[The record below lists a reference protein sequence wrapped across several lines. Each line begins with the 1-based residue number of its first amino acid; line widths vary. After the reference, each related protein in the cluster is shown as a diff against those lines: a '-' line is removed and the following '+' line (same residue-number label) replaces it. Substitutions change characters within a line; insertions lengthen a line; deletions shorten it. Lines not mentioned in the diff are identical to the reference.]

1 MAAEVV
7 MPKFGLTMVEGTIQQ
22 WFKKEGEAIN
32 KGEALFEVETEK
44 VLYEVESSVTGT
56 VAKLLYPLESVVA
69 VGLPIAVIAEA
80 GEDVATVAA
89 GYADGAPAPQ
99 TGTSPAGSPTPGT
112 GSAATAPASAAA
124 PAAAA
129 NDGKRVPTTPAAR
142 KLAAEHKIDTALIVG
157 TGPGGRI
164 TREDVQKAIDEGVT
178 APASTPGSGKRA
190 PVTPAAR
197 KLAAEHNIEASLVSG
212 TGPGGR
218 ITREDIQKVIDAG
231 GQAPASTPTSAAA
244 PTAAGES
251 IPLRGMRKVIAE
263 RMHNSLQTS
272 AQLTITTEV
281 DVTQLIE
288 RREEVKREFNTTYN
302 DFIIQACA
310 HALIQHPR
318 MNASLEGDA
327 IQIHAARHV
336 GFAVALDEGLIVPV
350 VRDADKKPLKTIAE
364 EARTLAEKARA
375 GKLTLEEV
383 SGGTFT
389 VSNLGMAG
397 VDAFTPI
404 LNSPQTGILG
414 IGRIL
419 EKPVVFQGEIAKRS
433 MLVLSLT
440 FDHRVIDGAPAGAF
454 LQSVAELLSHGNRIA
469 LAVS

>member
-7 MPKFGLTMVEGTIQQ
+7 MPKFGLTMVEGTIQR
-22 WFKKEGEAIN
+22 WFKNEGDAISE
-32 KGEALFEVETEK
+32 GEALFEVETEK
-44 VLYEVESSVTGT
+44 VLYEVESTANGT
-56 VAKLLYPLESVVA
+56 VAKLLYGLEAVVP
-69 VGLPIAVIAEA
+69 VGLPVAVIAEA
-80 GEDVATVAA
+80 GEDVAEVAA
-89 GYADGAPAPQ
+89 RYSDGAPAPQ
-99 TGTSPAGSPTPGT
+99 TATSPAGSPTPGA
-112 GSAATAPASAAA
+112 GSAAAA

-129 NDGKRVPTTPAAR
+129 PD
-142 KLAAEHKIDTALIVG
+142 
-157 TGPGGRI
+157 
-164 TREDVQKAIDEGVT
+164 
-178 APASTPGSGKRA
+178 GKRA

-197 KLAAEHNIEASLVSG
+197 KLAAEHNIDTASLTG

-218 ITREDIQKVIDAG
+218 ITREDVQQAIDAAA
-231 GQAPASTPTSAAA
+231 QAPTEVSSPAQEQAQEQAQDQSV
-244 PTAAGES
+244 
-251 IPLRGMRKVIAE
+251 PLRGMRKVIAE
-263 RMHNSLQTS
+263 RMHKSLTDT

-288 RREEVKREFNTTYN
+288 RREEVRREFNTTYN

-310 HALIQHPR
+310 HALLQHPR

-327 IQIHAARHV
+327 IQLHGAVHV

-350 VRDADKKPLKTIAE
+350 VHDADKKPLKTIAQ
-364 EARTLAEKARA
+364 EARALAEKARA
-375 GKLTLEEV
+375 GRLKLEEV

-414 IGRIL
+414 VGRIVD
-419 EKPVVFQGEIAKRS
+419 KPVVYQGEIARRS

-454 LQSVAELLSHGNRIA
+454 LGSVADLLSHGNRIA
-469 LAVS
+469 LAVD

>member
-7 MPKFGLTMVEGTIQQ
+7 MPKFGLTMVEGTIQR
-22 WFKKEGEAIN
+22 WFKNEGDAISE
-32 KGEALFEVETEK
+32 GEALFEVETEK
-44 VLYEVESSVTGT
+44 VLYEVESTASGT
-56 VAKLLYPLESVVA
+56 VAKLLYGLEAVVP
-69 VGLPIAVIAEA
+69 VGLPVAVIAEA
-80 GEDVATVAA
+80 GEDVAEVAA
-89 GYADGAPAPQ
+89 RYSDGAPAPQ
-99 TGTSPAGSPTPGT
+99 AATSPAGSPTPGA
-112 GSAATAPASAAA
+112 GSAAAA

-129 NDGKRVPTTPAAR
+129 TD
-142 KLAAEHKIDTALIVG
+142 
-157 TGPGGRI
+157 
-164 TREDVQKAIDEGVT
+164 
-178 APASTPGSGKRA
+178 GKRA

-197 KLAAEHNIEASLVSG
+197 KLAAEHNIDTTSLTG

-218 ITREDIQKVIDAG
+218 ITREDVQQAINAA
-231 GQAPASTPTSAAA
+231 QAPAAGKRAPVTPAARKLAAEHNIDTTSLTGTGPGGRITREDVQQAIDAAAQAPAEVSTPAQEQAQEQSV
-244 PTAAGES
+244 
-251 IPLRGMRKVIAE
+251 PLRGMRKVIAE
-263 RMHNSLQTS
+263 RMHKSLTDT

-288 RREEVKREFNTTYN
+288 RREEVRREFNTTYN

-310 HALIQHPR
+310 HALLQHPR

-327 IQIHAARHV
+327 IQLHGAVHV

-350 VRDADKKPLKTIAE
+350 IHDADKKPLKTIAQ
-364 EARTLAEKARA
+364 EARALAEKARA
-375 GKLTLEEV
+375 GQLKLEEV

-414 IGRIL
+414 VGRIVD
-419 EKPVVFQGEIAKRS
+419 KPVVYQGEIARRS

-454 LQSVAELLSHGNRIA
+454 LGSVADLLSHGNRIA
-469 LAVS
+469 LAVD

>member
-7 MPKFGLTMVEGTIQQ
+7 MPKFGLTMVEGTIQK
-22 WFKKEGEAIN
+22 WFKNEGDAIN
-32 KGEALFEVETEK
+32 KGDALFEVETEK
-44 VLYEVESSVTGT
+44 VLYEVESTAGGT
-56 VAKLLYPLESVVA
+56 VAKLLYGLEAVVP
-69 VGLPIAVIAEA
+69 VGLPVAVIAEA
-80 GEDVATVAA
+80 GEDVAEVAA
-89 GYADGAPAPQ
+89 RYSDGAPAPQ
-99 TGTSPAGSPTPGT
+99 AATSPAGSPTPGT
-112 GSAATAPASAAA
+112 GSAAAA

-129 NDGKRVPTTPAAR
+129 TN
-142 KLAAEHKIDTALIVG
+142 
-157 TGPGGRI
+157 
-164 TREDVQKAIDEGVT
+164 
-178 APASTPGSGKRA
+178 GKRA

-197 KLAAEHNIEASLVSG
+197 KLAAEHNIDTARLTG

-218 ITREDIQKVIDAG
+218 ITREDVQQAIDAG
-231 GQAPASTPTSAAA
+231 VQAPAP
-244 PTAAGES
+244 AAGKRAPVTPAARKLAAEHNIDTARLTGTGPGGRITREDVQQAIDAGAQAPAEAPAEAQS

-263 RMHNSLQTS
+263 RMHKSLQDT

-288 RREEVKREFNTTYN
+288 RREEVRREFNTTYN

-310 HALIQHPR
+310 HALLRHPR

-327 IQIHAARHV
+327 IQLHSAIHV

-350 VRDADKKPLKTIAE
+350 VHDADKKPLKTIAQ
-364 EARTLAEKARA
+364 EARSLAEKARA
-375 GKLTLEEV
+375 GELKLEEV

-404 LNSPQTGILG
+404 INSPQTGILG
-414 IGRIL
+414 VGRIVD
-419 EKPVVFQGEIAKRS
+419 KPVVYQGEIAKRS

-454 LQSVAELLSHGNRIA
+454 LGSVADLLSHGNRIA
-469 LAVS
+469 LAVD

>member
-22 WFKKEGEAIN
+22 WFKKEGEAI
-32 KGEALFEVETEK
+32 KQGEALFEVETEK
-44 VLYEVESSVTGT
+44 VLYEVESTVTGT
-56 VAKLLYPLESVVA
+56 VAKLLYPLEAVVA

-80 GEDVATVAA
+80 GEDVTTVAA
-89 GYADGAPAPQ
+89 GYADSAPASQ

-112 GSAATAPASAAA
+112 GSAAAPASAPA
-124 PAAAA
+124 PAAAS
-129 NDGKRVPTTPAAR
+129 DGKRVPTTPAAR
-142 KLAAEHKIDTALIVG
+142 KLAAEHSVDTALLAG

-164 TREDVQKAIDEGVT
+164 TREDVQKAIDEGIP
-178 APASTPGSGKRA
+178 APASAPGSGKRA

-197 KLAAEHNIEASLVSG
+197 KLAAEHQIDTSQLAGS
-212 TGPGGR
+212 GPGGR
-218 ITREDIQKVIDAG
+218 ITREDVQKVIDAG
-231 GQAPASTPTSAAA
+231 GQASASTPAPAA
-244 PTAAGES
+244 PASAGES

-327 IQIHAARHV
+327 IQIHGARHV

-364 EARTLAEKARA
+364 EARALAEKARA
-375 GKLTLEEV
+375 GKLQLEEV

-404 LNSPQTGILG
+404 INSPQTGILG

-454 LQSVAELLSHGNRIA
+454 LQSVADLLSHGNRIA

>member
-7 MPKFGLTMVEGTIQQ
+7 MPKFGLTMVEGTIQR
-22 WFKKEGEAIN
+22 WFKNEGDAISE
-32 KGEALFEVETEK
+32 GEALFEVETEK
-44 VLYEVESSVTGT
+44 VLYEVESTANGT
-56 VAKLLYPLESVVA
+56 VAKLLYGLEAVVP
-69 VGLPIAVIAEA
+69 VGLPVAVIAEA
-80 GEDVATVAA
+80 GEDVAEVAA
-89 GYADGAPAPQ
+89 RYSDGAPAPQ
-99 TGTSPAGSPTPGT
+99 AATSPAGSPTPGA
-112 GSAATAPASAAA
+112 GSAAAA

-129 NDGKRVPTTPAAR
+129 TD
-142 KLAAEHKIDTALIVG
+142 
-157 TGPGGRI
+157 
-164 TREDVQKAIDEGVT
+164 
-178 APASTPGSGKRA
+178 GKRA

-197 KLAAEHNIEASLVSG
+197 KLAAEHNIDTASLTG

-218 ITREDIQKVIDAG
+218 ITREDVQQAIDAAA
-231 GQAPASTPTSAAA
+231 QAPAEVSSPAQEQAQDQTQDQSV
-244 PTAAGES
+244 
-251 IPLRGMRKVIAE
+251 PLRGMRKVIAE
-263 RMHNSLQTS
+263 RMHKSLTDT

-288 RREEVKREFNTTYN
+288 RREEVRREFNTTYN

-310 HALIQHPR
+310 HALLQHPR

-327 IQIHAARHV
+327 IQLHGAVHV

-350 VRDADKKPLKTIAE
+350 VHDADKKPLKTIAQ
-364 EARTLAEKARA
+364 EARALAEKARA
-375 GKLTLEEV
+375 GQLKLEEV

-414 IGRIL
+414 VGRIVD
-419 EKPVVFQGEIAKRS
+419 KPVVYQGEIARRS

-454 LQSVAELLSHGNRIA
+454 LGSVADLLSHGNRIA
-469 LAVS
+469 LAVD

>member
-22 WFKKEGEAIN
+22 WFKKEGEAI
-32 KGEALFEVETEK
+32 KQGEALFEVETEK

-56 VAKLLYPLESVVA
+56 LAKLLYPLESVVA

-80 GEDVATVAA
+80 GEDVATVAD
-89 GYADGAPAPQ
+89 GYANSIPAPQ

-112 GSAATAPASAAA
+112 GSAVSAAA
-124 PAAAA
+124 SSPAPVGAR
-129 NDGKRVPTTPAAR
+129 DGERVPSTPASR
-142 KLAAEHKIDTALIVG
+142 KLAAEHNVDMALLTG

-164 TREDVQKAIDEGVT
+164 TREDVQKAIDAGG
-178 APASTPGSGKRA
+178 ALPAAALGSGKHV

-197 KLAAEHNIEASLVSG
+197 KLAAEHSVDAALVQG

-218 ITREDIQKVIDAG
+218 VTREDIQKVIDAG
-231 GQAPASTPTSAAA
+231 GQPATELVE
-244 PTAAGES
+244 AGES
-251 IPLRGMRKVIAE
+251 ISLRGMRKIIAE
-263 RMHNSLQTS
+263 RMHSSLQTS

-288 RREEVKREFNTTYN
+288 RREEVRREFNTTYN

-318 MNASLEGDA
+318 MNASLEGDV
-327 IQIHAARHV
+327 IQLHRARHV

-364 EARTLAEKARA
+364 DARALAERARS
-375 GKLTLEEV
+375 GKLQLEEV

-404 LNSPQTGILG
+404 INSPQTGILG
-414 IGRIL
+414 IGRII
-419 EKPVVFQGEIAKRS
+419 EKPVVFQSEIAKRS

-469 LAVS
+469 LAVK

>member
-22 WFKKEGEAIN
+22 WFKKEGEAI
-32 KGEALFEVETEK
+32 KQGEALFEVETEK
-44 VLYEVESSVTGT
+44 VLYEVESSVTGR
-56 VAKLLYPLESVVA
+56 VAKLLYPLEAVVA

-112 GSAATAPASAAA
+112 GSAAAPASAPA
-124 PAAAA
+124 PAAAS
-129 NDGKRVPTTPAAR
+129 DGKRVPTTPAAR
-142 KLAAEHKIDTALIVG
+142 KLAAEHSIDTALLAG

-164 TREDVQKAIDEGVT
+164 TREDVQKAIDEGIP
-178 APASTPGSGKRA
+178 APASAPGSGKRA

-197 KLAAEHNIEASLVSG
+197 KLAAEHQIDTSQLAGS
-212 TGPGGR
+212 GPGGR
-218 ITREDIQKVIDAG
+218 ITREDVQKVIDAG
-231 GQAPASTPTSAAA
+231 GQASASTPA
-244 PTAAGES
+244 PTAPASAGES

-327 IQIHAARHV
+327 IQIHGARHV

-364 EARTLAEKARA
+364 EARALAEKARA
-375 GKLTLEEV
+375 GKLQLEEV

-404 LNSPQTGILG
+404 INSPQTGILG

-454 LQSVAELLSHGNRIA
+454 LQSVADLLSHGNRIA

>member
-22 WFKKEGEAIN
+22 WFKKEGEAI
-32 KGEALFEVETEK
+32 KQGEALFEVETEK
-44 VLYEVESSVTGT
+44 VLYEVESTVTGT
-56 VAKLLYPLESVVA
+56 VAKLLYPLEAVVA

-112 GSAATAPASAAA
+112 GSAAAPASAPAPTAA
-124 PAAAA
+124 S
-129 NDGKRVPTTPAAR
+129 DGKRVPTTPAAR
-142 KLAAEHKIDTALIVG
+142 KLAAEHSIDTALLAG
-157 TGPGGRI
+157 TGPGGRV
-164 TREDVQKAIDEGVT
+164 TREDVQKAIDEGIT
-178 APASTPGSGKRA
+178 APASAPGSGKRA

-197 KLAAEHNIEASLVSG
+197 KLAAEHKIDTSQLAGS
-212 TGPGGR
+212 GPGGR
-218 ITREDIQKVIDAG
+218 ITREDVQKVIDAG
-231 GQAPASTPTSAAA
+231 GQASASTPAPAA
-244 PTAAGES
+244 PASAGES

-327 IQIHAARHV
+327 IQIHGARHI

-364 EARTLAEKARA
+364 EARALAEKARA
-375 GKLTLEEV
+375 GKLQLEEV

-404 LNSPQTGILG
+404 INSPQTGILG

-454 LQSVAELLSHGNRIA
+454 LQSVADLLSHGNRIA